1 MLHCVLSDNDDEL
14 RWNAILLGHINYID
28 RVWTYLDPKY
38 NTIQVYM
45 QTNDGRRYSS
55 AAMLYNDV
63 MTRIYSQESECR
75 FEVTVRGPDGEQVA
89 LEIAGDGKTVL
100 SATVEGYEYID
111 VGSPHERQMFVMPG
125 LQQRLHYGAW
135 SDIQLNNERKMITW
149 EEWKKELEAED
160 MSDDTSE
167 IDKFLD
173 EFVIKEETG
182 GGVSNEPN

>member
-1 MLHCVLSDNDDEL
+1 MLK
-14 RWNAILLGHINYID
+14 HINYID
-28 RVWTYLDPKY
+28 RVWTYINPRY
-38 NTIQVYM
+38 NTIEVYM
-45 QTNDGRRYSS
+45 QTKDGRKYASN
-55 AAMLYNDV
+55 AMLYTDV

-75 FEVTVRGPDGEQVA
+75 FEVTVQGPDGERVA

-111 VGSPHERQMFVMPG
+111 VGNPHGRQMFVMPG
-125 LQQRLHYGAW
+125 TQQRLHYAW
-135 SDIQLNNERKMITW
+135 SDIHPNKERRKITW
-149 EEWKKELEAED
+149 EEVKKDLEAED

-173 EFVIKEETG
+173 EFTVKKEETG